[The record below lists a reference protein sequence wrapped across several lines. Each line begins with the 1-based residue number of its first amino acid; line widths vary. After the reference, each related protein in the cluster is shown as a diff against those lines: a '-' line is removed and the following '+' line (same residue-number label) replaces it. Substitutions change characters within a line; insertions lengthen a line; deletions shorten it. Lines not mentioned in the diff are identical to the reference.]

1 MNTHI
6 RADKKNQLLVR
17 TEMRPFDIQVIR
29 DAVANSNTA
38 PTMALNEKLAREYI
52 YKSLH
57 QMLVEHRR
65 AVAAG
70 ALVGQ

>member
-1 MNTHI
+1 
-6 RADKKNQLLVR
+6 
-17 TEMRPFDIQVIR
+17 
-29 DAVANSNTA
+29 
-38 PTMALNEKLAREYI
+38 MALNEKLAREYI